1 MSNNELVRILA
12 KTPRAAEYFSTKE
25 LQAQTGQ
32 PANNF
37 ATVVL
42 KELIDNALDES
53 ENIGMPEIEIDITE
67 TPDYYIISVRDNGT
81 GFPEGAVAGV
91 LDFNTRVSTKT
102 IYAAPTRGAQGN
114 ALKTI
119 LGIPIALG
127 CTEPVWIESGGNK
140 HILSA
145 YLDPAGAVR
154 TDHLINTSDIITGT
168 KVTVTIPRYDQE
180 FEAIYW
186 AKAFSILNPHAFVK
200 IVVKQ
205 SSINHGKLSTPVYS
219 EIYKPLIDN
228 FRKHTVRDL
237 TSPWWYTDENLARL
251 VFSNINANAIK
262 KPLGEFIREFKG
274 LTSTTKAKRVLEQ
287 LSGIKCLTDFEQ
299 KPELVSN
306 LLEAMK
312 SQTKPPKPE
321 ILGVIGKE
329 NFQKRFCEMYDV
341 DRFWYQKSSCYIEN
355 IPFIFEVALAE
366 VNDEEGAI
374 YTGINFSPTYE
385 DPYSNSL
392 LRANDIIAYN
402 LKGFLANSHCHTNPE
417 YKCGNKP
424 VVVAAHLVSPVLQ
437 FMDRGKTRLRL
448 DNEVLKEISK
458 CLGQVTKTLYKE
470 EKRRTKDAARE
481 ERKRNAKHRRETDSI
496 TIKDSVFHVLPE
508 AIDKATGNGTY
519 PVSARSLYYQ
529 VRPLIQNYTNRYLDY
544 SYFSQKLLT
553 EYQAIYGPISLLYYD
568 PRGYLYEPHTHRAI
582 PLGTIEVQ
590 DYEWPSWVFNKILYV
605 EKKGLLPTLQAAQLA
620 ERYDMA
626 IIAAEGFATEAARDL
641 LSKAAHDRQYK
652 IFVLHDADPA
662 GYEIARTLS
671 EETNRMP
678 GYSVEV
684 IDFGLRV
691 EDALDMGL
699 VPETFTREKAL
710 PLGLELTDV
719 EKEFFTGRQ
728 QSRKSWIAQRIELNA
743 MTGPELID
751 YIELRLKQARA
762 TEKVLPPTEVV
773 LREATTTY
781 YETLNNAITV
791 EIEERLHL
799 DEIVKVV
806 TDSLPKPVFDSLFED
821 IAEILKRNPPEYWRE
836 LVLPRVRHKVAS
848 KINSVDWSQF
858 DRLYQRIME
867 EN

>member
-1 MSNNELVRILA
+1 MSNELIRIIA
-12 KTPRAAEYFSTKE
+12 ETPRAAEYFSVEE

-32 PANNF
+32 PVQNF
-37 ATVVL
+37 ATVIL
-42 KELIDNALDES
+42 KELADNALDES
-53 ENIGMPEIEIDITE
+53 ENVGMTEIEIDVTQ
-67 TPDYYIISVRDNGT
+67 TPDYYIISVCDNGT

-102 IYAAPTRGAQGN
+102 IYAAPTRGGQGN

-127 CTEPVWIESGGNK
+127 CTEPIWIESDGNK

-186 AKAFSILNPHAFVK
+186 AKAFSIFNTHAFVK
-200 IVVKQ
+200 IVLKH

-219 EIYKPLIDN
+219 EIYKPLTDN
-228 FRKHTVRDL
+228 FKKHTVRDL
-237 TSPWWYTDENLARL
+237 TSPWWYTDESLVRL
-251 VFSNINANAIK
+251 VFSCINATAS

-287 LSGIKCLTDFEQ
+287 LSGIKYLTDFEQ
-299 KPELVSN
+299 NPELVSN

-341 DRFWYQKSSCYIEN
+341 DRFWYQKSSCYIGD
-355 IPFIFEVALAE
+355 IPFMFEVALAE

-385 DPYSNSL
+385 DPFGNSP
-392 LRANDIIAYN
+392 LRANDIFAYS
-402 LKGFLANSHCHTNPE
+402 LQGFLANSHCHINPQV
-417 YKCGNKP
+417 YGCGNKP

-437 FMDRGKTRLRL
+437 FMDRGKTRLHL
-448 DNEVLKEISK
+448 DDEILSVISK
-458 CLGQVTKTLYKE
+458 CLSQVTKNLYKE
-470 EKRRTKDAARE
+470 EKRRIKDAAKE
-481 ERKRNAKHRRETDSI
+481 ERKRNAEHRRETDSI

-529 VRPLIQNYTNRYLDY
+529 VRPLIQDYTNRYLDY
-544 SYFSQKLLT
+544 SYFSQTLLT

-582 PLGTIEVQ
+582 SLGTIEVQ
-590 DYEWPSWVFNKILYV
+590 EYEWPSWVFNKILYV

-678 GYSVEV
+678 GYSVDV
-684 IDFGLRV
+684 IDLGLRV

-699 VPETFTREKAL
+699 TPETFSRRKAL
-710 PLGLELTDV
+710 ASGLELTDV

-728 QSRKSWIAQRIELNA
+728 QSRKSWFAQRIELNA
-743 MTGPELID
+743 MTGPELIK
-751 YIELRLKQARA
+751 YIELRLKQAGA
-762 TEKVLPPTEVV
+762 AEKVLPPTDVI
-773 LREATTTY
+773 LREATATY
-781 YETLNNAITV
+781 YQILNNAITA

-806 TDSLPKPVFDSLFED
+806 ANSLPKPVFDSLVED
-821 IAEILKRNPPEYWRE
+821 IAALLAANPSENWSE
-836 LVLPRVRHKVAS
+836 LVLFRIREAVANA
-848 KINSVDWSQF
+848 IAYVDWSQF
-858 DRLYQRIME
+858 DIPIMKKIC
-867 EN
+867 